1 MTPIKSYLANTL
13 VGKRVH
19 FQCDCVLNI
28 DVIGS
33 IKGWS
38 LNQGEILWEVVT
50 DEGKMI
56 KIGENHPNM
65 NIEIL

>member
-1 MTPIKSYLANTL
+1 MVQIKSYLAETL

-19 FQCDCVLNI
+19 FQCDCILKI

-38 LNQGEILWEVVT
+38 LHNDEILWDVLT
-50 DEGKMI
+50 DNGKII

-65 NIEIL
+65 NIEVL